1 MRAFFASLAL
11 VMLAF
16 APAAAQVRYPA
27 DGFAD
32 LAERLSPAVVN
43 IATSQRVDGVDELP
57 RFPPGSPLERF
68 NDGLSEGGAQI
79 TSLGSGFI
87 ISPDGVVVTNNHV
100 IEAADA
106 IEVIL
111 QNGQRYQ
118 ATVVGRDP
126 ATDIAVLRMHAR
138 TPLPYVNMGDS
149 DSARVGDIVMAI
161 GNPFGFGGS
170 LSVGVVSARNRNI
183 DAGRYD
189 DFIQTDAAIN
199 RGNSGGPLFN
209 MDGDVIGVNTAIV
222 SPTGASVGVG
232 FATPTSIVR
241 PVVDQL
247 LRFGETR
254 RGWLGVR
261 LANVT
266 PQIAERAGYRGSSG
280 AAVTRVTPDGP
291 AARAGLRPG
300 DIVLRFGNR
309 DVSDSRSLT
318 RMVGDSAVG
327 AETPVEIVRD
337 GQRMTLTA
345 TIQLLQETDS
355 GRRVAGGGR
364 GAPAPRRDGGPRG
377 GRIFGIALSEL
388 DAGLREEFQIDPDV
402 QGVVVLAV
410 DIGSANDGAVRPGD
424 VIEQMGFQNTD
435 SMIAARAVAGEAAV
449 GEHAIVIRVNRGG
462 EVTYRRLRA
471 RSERSERS
479 NVTTSH
485 NDSTMCALARIS
497 SSGASKSGVMTTM
510 HPAAC
515 AERTPACESS
525 SANTSAGAVPSKR
538 AAVR

>member
-1 MRAFFASLAL
+1 MRAALAAFAL
-11 VMLAF
+11 VTLAF
-16 APAAAQVRYPA
+16 APALAQSRYPA

-43 IATSQRVDGVDELP
+43 IATSQRVEGVDELP

-68 NDGLSEGGAQI
+68 NEGLSQGGAQI

-87 ISPDGVVVTNNHV
+87 ISADGVVVTNNHV

-111 QNGQRYQ
+111 QNGQRFQ

-126 ATDIAVLRMHAR
+126 ATDIAVLRVQTR
-138 TPLPYVNMGDS
+138 TPLPYVNMGES
-149 DSARVGDIVMAI
+149 DSARVGDIVLAI
-161 GNPFGFGGS
+161 GNPFGLGGS

-209 MDGDVIGVNTAIV
+209 MEGEVIGVNTAIV

-247 LRFGETR
+247 LRYGETR

-266 PQIAERAGYRGSSG
+266 PPIAERAGHRGDAG
-280 AAVTRVTPDGP
+280 AVVTRITPNGP
-291 AARAGLRPG
+291 AARAGLRAG
-300 DIVLRFGNR
+300 DIVLRFNGAE
-309 DVSDSRSLT
+309 VPDSRALT

-327 AETPVEIVRD
+327 TTVPLDIVRD
-337 GQRMTLTA
+337 GERMTLRA
-345 TIQLLQETDS
+345 TIELLQEGEASPRIATGEES
-355 GRRVAGGGR
+355 R
-364 GAPAPRRDGGPRG
+364 APRRDGGPRG
-377 GRIFGIALSEL
+377 GRVFGVALSEL
-388 DAGLREEFQIDPDV
+388 DASLREEFQIDPGV
-402 QGVVVLAV
+402 EGVVVLAV
-410 DIGSANDGAVRPGD
+410 DIGSANDGVLRPGD
-424 VIEQMGFQNTD
+424 VIEQMAFQPTD
-435 SMIAARAVAGEAAV
+435 SMIAARAIAGEAAV
-449 GEHAIVIRVNRGG
+449 DEHNIVVRINRGG
-462 EVTYRRLRA
+462 QRTYRRLRA
-471 RSERSERS
+471 RS
-479 NVTTSH
+479 
-485 NDSTMCALARIS
+485 
-497 SSGASKSGVMTTM
+497 
-510 HPAAC
+510 
-515 AERTPACESS
+515 
-525 SANTSAGAVPSKR
+525 
-538 AAVR
+538 

>member
-1 MRAFFASLAL
+1 MRPALAAFAL
-11 VMLAF
+11 VTLAF
-16 APAAAQVRYPA
+16 APALAQSRYPA

-43 IATSQRVDGVDELP
+43 IATSQRVEGVDELP

-68 NDGLSEGGAQI
+68 NEGLSQGGAQI

-87 ISPDGVVVTNNHV
+87 ISADGVVITNNHV

-111 QNGQRYQ
+111 QNGQRFQ

-126 ATDIAVLRMHAR
+126 ATDIAVLRVQTR
-138 TPLPYVNMGDS
+138 TPLPYVNMGES
-149 DSARVGDIVMAI
+149 DSARVGDIVLAI
-161 GNPFGFGGS
+161 GNPFGLGGS

-209 MDGDVIGVNTAIV
+209 MDGEVIGVNTAIV

-247 LRFGETR
+247 LRYGETR

-266 PQIAERAGYRGSSG
+266 PPIAERAGYRGDAG
-280 AAVTRVTPDGP
+280 AVVTRITPNGP
-291 AARAGLRPG
+291 AARAGLRSG
-300 DIVLRFGNR
+300 DIVLRFNGAEVR
-309 DVSDSRSLT
+309 DSRALT

-327 AETPVEIVRD
+327 TTVPLDIVRD
-337 GQRMTLTA
+337 GERMTLRA
-345 TIQLLQETDS
+345 TIELLQEGEAS
-355 GRRVAGGGR
+355 PRVATGDEPR
-364 GAPAPRRDGGPRG
+364 APRRDGGPRG
-377 GRIFGIALSEL
+377 GRVFGVALSEL
-388 DAGLREEFQIDPDV
+388 DASLREEFQIDPGV
-402 QGVVVLAV
+402 EGVVVLAV
-410 DIGSANDGAVRPGD
+410 DIGSANDGVLRPGD
-424 VIEQMGFQNTD
+424 VIEQMAFQSTD
-435 SMIAARAVAGEAAV
+435 SMIAARAIAGEAAV
-449 GEHAIVIRVNRGG
+449 GEHNIIVRINRGG
-462 EVTYRRLRA
+462 QRTYRRLRA
-471 RSERSERS
+471 RS
-479 NVTTSH
+479 
-485 NDSTMCALARIS
+485 
-497 SSGASKSGVMTTM
+497 
-510 HPAAC
+510 
-515 AERTPACESS
+515 
-525 SANTSAGAVPSKR
+525 
-538 AAVR
+538 

>member
-1 MRAFFASLAL
+1 MRAFLSAIAMLLLAGPA
-11 VMLAF
+11 LAQSRL
-16 APAAAQVRYPA
+16 PAE
-27 DGFAD
+27 GFAD

-68 NDGLSEGGAQI
+68 NPGEGGGAQI

-111 QNGQRYQ
+111 QNGQRYD

-126 ATDIAVLRMHAR
+126 ATDIAVLRVQTR

-149 DSARVGDIVMAI
+149 DTARVGDIVLAI
-161 GNPFGFGGS
+161 GNPFGLGGS

-209 MDGDVIGVNTAIV
+209 TDGDVIGVNTAIV

-247 LRFGETR
+247 TRYGETR

-266 PQIAERAGYRGSSG
+266 AQIAERAGYRGTSG

-300 DIVLRFGNR
+300 DIVVKFRNI
-309 DVSDSRSLT
+309 DVADSRSLT
-318 RMVGDSAVG
+318 RMVGDAAVG
-327 AETPVEIVRD
+327 STAALEVVRD
-337 GQRMTLTA
+337 GPRLTLNT
-345 TIQLLQETDS
+345 TIQLLEEADE
-355 GRRVAGGGR
+355 GPRVAGSDEGPR
-364 GAPAPRRDGGPRG
+364 SPRRDGGPRG
-377 GRIFGIALSEL
+377 GRIFGVALSEL
-388 DAGLREEFQIDPDV
+388 DASLREEFQIEPDV

-410 DIGSANDGAVRPGD
+410 DVGGANDGVLRAGD
-424 VIEQMGFQNTD
+424 VIEQMAFQNTD
-435 SMIAARAVAGEAAV
+435 SMIAARAIAGEAAV
-449 GEHAIVIRVNRGG
+449 GEHSIVVRINRNGAR
-462 EVTYRRLRA
+462 TYRRIQA
-471 RSERSERS
+471 RS
-479 NVTTSH
+479 
-485 NDSTMCALARIS
+485 
-497 SSGASKSGVMTTM
+497 
-510 HPAAC
+510 
-515 AERTPACESS
+515 
-525 SANTSAGAVPSKR
+525 
-538 AAVR
+538 

>member
-1 MRAFFASLAL
+1 MRAALAAFAL
-11 VMLAF
+11 VTLAF
-16 APAAAQVRYPA
+16 APALAQSRYPA

-43 IATSQRVDGVDELP
+43 IATSQRVEGVDELP

-68 NDGLSEGGAQI
+68 NEGLAQGGAQI

-87 ISPDGVVVTNNHV
+87 ISGDGVVVTNNHV

-111 QNGQRYQ
+111 QNGQRFQ

-126 ATDIAVLRMHAR
+126 ATDIAVLRVQTR
-138 TPLPYVNMGDS
+138 TPLPYVYMGES
-149 DSARVGDIVMAI
+149 DSARVGDIVLAI
-161 GNPFGFGGS
+161 GNPFGLGGS

-209 MDGDVIGVNTAIV
+209 MDGEVIGVNTAIV

-247 LRFGETR
+247 LRYGETR

-266 PQIAERAGYRGSSG
+266 PPTAERAGHRGDAG
-280 AAVTRVTPDGP
+280 AVVTRITPNGP
-291 AARAGLRPG
+291 AARAGLRAG
-300 DIVLRFGNR
+300 DIVLRFNGA
-309 DVSDSRSLT
+309 DVRDSRALT

-327 AETPVEIVRD
+327 TTVPLDIVRD
-337 GQRMTLTA
+337 GERMTLRA
-345 TIQLLQETDS
+345 TIELLQDGEASPRIAS
-355 GRRVAGGGR
+355 GEEPR
-364 GAPAPRRDGGPRG
+364 APRRDGGPRG
-377 GRIFGIALSEL
+377 GRIFGVALSEL
-388 DAGLREEFQIDPDV
+388 DASLREEFQIDPGV
-402 QGVVVLAV
+402 EGVVVLAV
-410 DIGSANDGAVRPGD
+410 DIGSANDGVLRPGD
-424 VIEQMGFQNTD
+424 VIEQMAFQPTE
-435 SMIAARAVAGEAAV
+435 SMIAARAISGEAAV
-449 GEHAIVIRVNRGG
+449 GEHNIIVRINRGG
-462 EVTYRRLRA
+462 QRTYRRLQA
-471 RSERSERS
+471 RS
-479 NVTTSH
+479 
-485 NDSTMCALARIS
+485 
-497 SSGASKSGVMTTM
+497 
-510 HPAAC
+510 
-515 AERTPACESS
+515 
-525 SANTSAGAVPSKR
+525 
-538 AAVR
+538 